1 MVSVRVTFLEM
12 PQFHFTALGYEEMKN
27 PDKKINIEAFRDG
40 IKAIFRGKEGLL
52 TYTRI
57 ITEIYHPTFIYSKR

>member
-52 TYTRI
+52 TYT
-57 ITEIYHPTFIYSKR
+57 